1 MTITRQRWIMRE
13 LSPGTFKRFTTVDK
27 EITWMMFS
35 HFCFHYLNGILGHF
49 FIAFCMFLFVTP
61 KDLEEICQFGFVWN
75 MIGKIFSVT
84 LSLFRYFFSISRLQ
98 RTILISNI
106 QLLTCCYPF
115 EKNTVITIQKQ
126 QFNKKKEKISRHHQN
141 VWIMH
146 VALTLAFIAK
156 SFLRITIF

>member
-61 KDLEEICQFGFVWN
+61 RDLEEICQFGFCVEYDR
-75 MIGKIFSVT
+75 KDLFSYT
-84 LSLFRYFFSISRLQ
+84 FALSVFFFSISRLQ

-115 EKNTVITIQKQ
+115 EKYSNNNSKAAVQ
-126 QFNKKKEKISRHHQN
+126 QKKKG
-141 VWIMH
+141 
-146 VALTLAFIAK
+146 
-156 SFLRITIF
+156 

>member
-27 EITWMMFS
+27 EITWVMFS

-61 KDLEEICQFGFVWN
+61 RDVEEIWAFVNLGFVWN

-84 LSLFRYFFSISRLQ
+84 LSLFQYFFQSLDCKERYWFPIFNYWLVA
-98 RTILISNI
+98 ILLKKYSNNNS
-106 QLLTCCYPF
+106 
-115 EKNTVITIQKQ
+115 KAAVQ
-126 QFNKKKEKISRHHQN
+126 QKKEKS
-141 VWIMH
+141 
-146 VALTLAFIAK
+146 VAIIKMYELCML
-156 SFLRITIF
+156 LLH

>member
-27 EITWMMFS
+27 EITGMMFS

-61 KDLEEICQFGFVWN
+61 RDLEEICQFGFCVEYDR
-75 MIGKIFSVT
+75 KDLFSYT
-84 LSLFRYFFSISRLQ
+84 FALSVFFFSISRLQ

-115 EKNTVITIQKQ
+115 EKIQ
-126 QFNKKKEKISRHHQN
+126 
-141 VWIMH
+141 
-146 VALTLAFIAK
+146 
-156 SFLRITIF
+156 

>member
-27 EITWMMFS
+27 EITWVMFS

-49 FIAFCMFLFVTP
+49 SLLFACFFLSLPEIQRKFVN
-61 KDLEEICQFGFVWN
+61 LGFVWN

-126 QFNKKKEKISRHHQN
+126 QFNKKKRKKSVAIIKMYELCMLLLHQ
-141 VWIMH
+141 H
-146 VALTLAFIAK
+146 SLLKAF
-156 SFLRITIF
+156 

>member
-61 KDLEEICQFGFVWN
+61 RDLEEICQFGFCVEYDRKDLFSYTFAISVFFFQSLDCKERYWFP
-75 MIGKIFSVT
+75 IFNYWLVAILLKKYNNNNSKAAVQLKMEKSVA
-84 LSLFRYFFSISRLQ
+84 I
-98 RTILISNI
+98 I
-106 QLLTCCYPF
+106 
-115 EKNTVITIQKQ
+115 
-126 QFNKKKEKISRHHQN
+126 N

-146 VALTLAFIAK
+146 VAPALAFIAK